1 MTYYAKLLFPV
12 HGGNVLRRSFNRLVV
27 GGLGWAMY
35 PLKFLDKWLNRLPQ
49 AGVLAN
55 HFYVTAK
62 K

>member
-1 MTYYAKLLFPV
+1 MFP
-12 HGGNVLRRSFNRLVV
+12 FK
-27 GGLGWAMY
+27 Y
-35 PLKFLDKWLNRLPQ
+35 LDKWLNHLPQ